1 MDNVRSG
8 KLVNLDS
15 GLKTYLFSIGKNVL
29 LKKYNDKRNEI
40 SYEDAYMRVDRVM
53 MDNNYELNKQ
63 KSALIERIAE
73 TTIKMKEPC
82 KSILKHYY
90 YENLSLEKIAI
101 LMNYKNANTV
111 KSQKIRC
118 MKYLEESLSK
128 DFQ

>member
-8 KLVNLDS
+8 KLVSLDS
-15 GLKTYLFSIGKNVL
+15 GLKTYLFSVGKNVL

-40 SYEDAYMRVDRVM
+40 AYEDAPMGVDREM

-63 KSALIERIAE
+63 KNTLIERIAE
-73 TTIKMKEPC
+73 MTIKMKEPC

-90 YENLSLEKIAI
+90 YENLSMEKIAI

-118 MKYLEESLSK
+118 MKYLEEALSK
-128 DFQ
+128 YFQ